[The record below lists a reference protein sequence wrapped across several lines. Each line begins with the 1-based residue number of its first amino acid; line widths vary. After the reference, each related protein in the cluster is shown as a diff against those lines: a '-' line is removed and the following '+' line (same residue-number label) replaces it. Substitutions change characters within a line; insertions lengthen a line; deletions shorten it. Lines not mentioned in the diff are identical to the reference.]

1 MRSLSLSL
9 SITILNHAY
18 SRSPISSPFCFT
30 PSFFS
35 SHERSSVVCTLSL
48 FHSSSFSFF
57 FYYFK
62 QIVSKE
68 FLKRIFEELI
78 KRLVNFLK
86 IIWLSENSRTHQA
99 SFYLLLSLHRSLLHL
114 CKLWLSWNWLTIA
127 KQEHGLQHYSFR
139 GSWGMKTWLICRDR
153 MQLWKCL
160 CVRHCVY
167 TAMWSFFLVFR

>member
-9 SITILNHAY
+9 DHDPKSRLFSIPYFVPFLLHA
-18 SRSPISSPFCFT
+18 IFL
-30 PSFFS
+30 FFS
-35 SHERSSVVCTLSL
+35 REIIGSVYSVTLSL
-48 FHSSSFSFF
+48 FF
-57 FYYFK
+57 
-62 QIVSKE
+62 VLV
-68 FLKRIFEELI
+68 FLLLFQTNCLERISQKNIWRIDKTIGE
-78 KRLVNFLK
+78 FLK